1 MEINHPAG
9 LIAVILGIISFYGM
23 TYVVIALNVG
33 WRFGYWLASACFGV
47 LMVLMSVFWITT
59 ALGPQGHE
67 AKWVPLAADED
78 RISQARVDEQ
88 SLSSPGR
95 YPSSP
100 WQTADVDG
108 PLAPHIDAF
117 SSAATNCLSTKPD
130 DLEVALKEICGG
142 AQTLLPA
149 KQEIPVLGGTA
160 VAVLPEL
167 EDVRFSDEDGTLL
180 AQGRVVPTTHDPRVA
195 KDPEAGEPLGNSFVL
210 LARYDKGSLRVP
222 ALMSLLIF
230 AIYAAFHLWGLSR
243 AERRK
248 LSPVI

>member
-33 WRFGYWLASACFGV
+33 WRFGYWLTSACFGV

-67 AKWVPLAADED
+67 AKWIPVAADEG
-78 RISQARVDEQ
+78 RISQARIEER

-100 WQTADVDG
+100 WQTAGKDS
-108 PLAPHIDAF
+108 PLAPHIEAF
-117 SSAATNCLSTKPD
+117 SSASTNCLSTKPES
-130 DLEVALKEICGG
+130 LEEELKEICGD
-142 AQTLLPA
+142 AQDLLP
-149 KQEIPVLGGTA
+149 KEREIPVLLGTA

-167 EDVRFSDEDGTLL
+167 KDVRFSDEDGTLL
-180 AQGRVVPTTHDPRVA
+180 AMGRVAPTTHDPRVA
-195 KDPEAGEPLGNSFVL
+195 KDAEAGKQLGDSFL
-210 LARYDKGSLRVP
+210 ILARYDKGSLRVP

-230 AIYAAFHLWGLSR
+230 AIYSAFHLWGLNR
-243 AERRK
+243 AEKRK